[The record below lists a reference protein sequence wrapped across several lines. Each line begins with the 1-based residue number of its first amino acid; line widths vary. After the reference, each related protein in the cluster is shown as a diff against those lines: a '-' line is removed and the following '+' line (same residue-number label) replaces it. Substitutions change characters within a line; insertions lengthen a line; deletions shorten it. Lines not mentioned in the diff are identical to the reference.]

1 MSYGSSL
8 YSELQYSADEDSNHP
23 GEVETPDLMWYLPDY
38 YKDVHEMEKLQE
50 TIGLEI
56 GGLEVGT
63 IDVLD
68 QAFVETATVSLG
80 RWEAELGLNIDSSKS
95 YATRREM
102 IKAKLRGNGT
112 TTPEMIQRTASAFSG
127 GVVEV
132 KEVPDEYRFEIHFV
146 STLGIPPN
154 MAGLIQIIEEIKP
167 AHLAYEFVF
176 SYTWWDSV
184 KALTWESAH
193 SKTWN
198 ELRTYR

>member
-8 YSELQYSADEDSNHP
+8 YSELQYSADKDSSHP
-23 GEVETPDLMWYLPDY
+23 DEVEPPDLMQYLPDY
-38 YKDVHEMEKLQE
+38 YKDVREMEKLQE

-56 GGLEVGT
+56 GGLKVGT
-63 IDVLD
+63 VDVLD

-102 IKAKLRGNGT
+102 IKAKLRGNGS

-184 KALTWESAH
+184 KVLTWESAH

>member
-38 YKDVHEMEKLQE
+38 YKDVREMEKLQE
-50 TIGLEI
+50 TIGIEI
-56 GGLEVGT
+56 GGLKVGT

-154 MAGLIQIIEEIKP
+154 MAGLIQIVEEIKP

-184 KALTWESAH
+184 KVLTWENAH

>member
-8 YSELQYSADEDSNHP
+8 YSQLLYSAVEDSSHP
-23 GEVETPDLMWYLPDY
+23 GEVEAPDLMRYLPDY
-38 YKDVHEMEKLQE
+38 YKDVREMEKLQE
-50 TIGLEI
+50 TIALEI
-56 GGLEVGT
+56 GGLKDSV

-68 QAFVETATVSLG
+68 QAFVESATGSLG
-80 RWEAELGLNIDSSKS
+80 RWEAELGLSTDPSKS

-102 IKAKLRGNGT
+102 IKAKLRGTGT
-112 TTPEMIQRTASAFSG
+112 TTPEMISRTASAFSG

-154 MAGLIQIIEEIKP
+154 MAGLIQMIEEIKP
-167 AHLAYEFVF
+167 AHLAYDFVF

-184 KALTWESAH
+184 KALTWSAAH
-193 SKTWN
+193 KQTWN

>member
-8 YSELQYSADEDSNHP
+8 YSELQYSADKDSSHP
-23 GEVETPDLMWYLPDY
+23 CEVEAPDLMQYLPDY
-38 YKDVHEMEKLQE
+38 YKDVREMEKLQE

-56 GGLEVGT
+56 GGLKLGT

-132 KEVPDEYRFEIHFV
+132 KEVPEEYRFEIHFV

>member
-1 MSYGSSL
+1 MSYGNSL
-8 YSELQYSADEDSNHP
+8 YSELLYSMDEVVFNP
-23 GEVETPDLMWYLPDY
+23 GESEAPDLMWYLPDY
-38 YKDVHEMEKLQE
+38 YKGVREMEKLQE
-50 TIGLEI
+50 TLGLEI
-56 GGLEVGT
+56 GQLKVRA

-68 QAFVETATVSLG
+68 QAFVETATGSLG
-80 RWEAELGLNIDSSKS
+80 RWEAELGLSSDPSKS
-95 YATRREM
+95 YASRREM

-132 KEVPDEYRFEIHFV
+132 REVTDEYRFEIHFV

-176 SYTWWDSV
+176 SYTWWNSV
-184 KALTWESAH
+184 KALTWNSAH
-193 SKTWN
+193 SKSWN
-198 ELRTYR
+198 ELRTYV

>member
-1 MSYGSSL
+1 MSYDNSL
-8 YSELQYSADEDSNHP
+8 YSQLLYSADEDAIDP
-23 GEVETPDLMWYLPDY
+23 EKAEVPDLMRYLPDY
-38 YKDVHEMEKLQE
+38 YKGVREMEKLQE
-50 TIGLEI
+50 TLGGEI
-56 GGLEVGT
+56 GRLKVGA
-63 IDVLD
+63 IDVLN
-68 QAFVETATVSLG
+68 QAFVETATGSLG
-80 RWEAELGLNIDSSKS
+80 RWESELGLSNDPSKS
-95 YATRREM
+95 YASRREM

-112 TTPEMIQRTASAFSG
+112 TTQGMIQRTASAFSG

-132 KEVPDEYRFEIHFV
+132 RDVPGEYRFEVHFV

-184 KALTWESAH
+184 KALTWNSSN

-198 ELRTYR
+198 ELRTYV